1 MADLSVLIRLH
12 QHELDEKRRALAE
25 LYAALAELERQQ
37 RDLEREF
44 DMEKAAV
51 AKANDV
57 HFTFAQYAESVIK
70 RREELNVAEAEL
82 EEHIQKAKL
91 SLLDTFSELKKFE
104 MTQEERERIEDAE
117 RQFRETQELDAIG
130 LEGFRRKG
138 DE

>member
-25 LYAALAELERQQ
+25 LYTALADLERQQ

-44 DMEKAAV
+44 EMEKAAV

-82 EEHIQKAKL
+82 EEHIQKAKM

-104 MTQEERERIEDAE
+104 MTQEERERVEAEE
-117 RQFRETQELDAIG
+117 RQFREAQDLDAIG
-130 LEGFRRKG
+130 LEGFRRKD

>member
-12 QHELDEKRRALAE
+12 QHELDEKRRALAD
-25 LYAALAELERQQ
+25 LYASLAELERQQ

-57 HFTFAQYAESVIK
+57 HFTFAQYAESVIR
-70 RREELNVAEAEL
+70 RREELTAAEAEL
-82 EEHIQKAKL
+82 EEHIQKAKI
-91 SLLDTFSELKKFE
+91 SLLETFGELKKFE
-104 MTQEERERIEDAE
+104 MTQEERDRLEEEE

-130 LEGFRRKG
+130 IEGFRRKG
-138 DE
+138 EE